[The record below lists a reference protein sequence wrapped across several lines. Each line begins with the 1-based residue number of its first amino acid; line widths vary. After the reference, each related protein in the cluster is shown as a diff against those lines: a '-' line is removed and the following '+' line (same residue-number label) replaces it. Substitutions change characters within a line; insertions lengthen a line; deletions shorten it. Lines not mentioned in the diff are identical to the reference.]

1 MVEGKTKLKNPVG
14 MVGGILVI
22 ISAFLHWIEIPI
34 LGGANLLD
42 ILLDITRI
50 ITAISKYGGTD
61 SAMASIIFVAILL
74 LVIGGG
80 IIAIFKAKIGG
91 GVAIAGIILFTIIL
105 IALQL
110 ELSKLSRSYGF
121 PAPSI
126 FSLIGAGYYLAW
138 AGALISVFSN
148 KIKRGIIVE

>member
-14 MVGGILVI
+14 LVGGILVI

-34 LGGANLLD
+34 LGGANP
-42 ILLDITRI
+42 LDITRI
-50 ITAISKYGGTD
+50 ITAISGYGGTD
-61 SAMASIIFVAILL
+61 GAMASIIFVAILL
-74 LVIGGG
+74 LVLGGG
-80 IIAIFKAKIGG
+80 IIAIFKARIGG
-91 GVAIAGIILFTIIL
+91 GVAIAEIILFTIIL

-110 ELSKLSRSYGF
+110 ELSKSSRSYGF

-138 AGALISVFSN
+138 AGALIAVFSN